1 MPSISP
7 RMVGVYLVLFW
18 IQCVVGIGINL
29 YNQIWIWQQAD
40 INIAETILQVILI
53 SGAVGIG
60 AATNSLVVVL
70 TAEGTMALAE
80 WVRKKQFKE
89 GVEVGKK
96 EGIEQGIEQ
105 GLEKG
110 IEQGIEQGKEMGR
123 SEERKRISA
132 MLRALGEEY
141 DIPEDKLTIKDED
154 END

>member
-18 IQCVVGIGINL
+18 VQCVVGIGINL

-70 TAEGTMALAE
+70 TAEGSMALAE

-96 EGIEQGIEQ
+96 
-105 GLEKG
+105 
-110 IEQGIEQGKEMGR
+110 QGIEQGKEMGR
-123 SEERKRISA
+123 YEERKRISA

>member
-18 IQCVVGIGINL
+18 FQCVVGIGINL

-96 EGIEQGIEQ
+96 EG
-105 GLEKG
+105 LEAG
-110 IEQGIEQGKEMGR
+110 IEQGIEKGKEMGR

-141 DIPEDKLTIKDED
+141 DIPEDKLAIEDDDED
-154 END
+154 E

>member
-18 IQCVVGIGINL
+18 VQCVVGIGINL

-89 GVEVGKK
+89 GIEVGKK
-96 EGIEQGIEQ
+96 QGVEV
-105 GLEKG
+105 GEA
-110 IEQGIEQGKEMGR
+110 R
-123 SEERKRISA
+123 ARKRYNA
-132 MLRALGEEY
+132 KLRVLAKEY
-141 DIPEDKLTIKDED
+141 GIPEEKLAIEDED
-154 END
+154 ESNENPN

>member
-18 IQCVVGIGINL
+18 FQCVVGIGINI

-40 INIAETILQVILI
+40 INIAETILQVILV

-70 TAEGTMALAE
+70 TAEGSMALAE

-96 EGIEQGIEQ
+96 
-105 GLEKG
+105 
-110 IEQGIEQGKEMGR
+110 QGIEQGKEMGR